1 MMRENLENS
10 KKVGNAL
17 LTDEYVEKLW
27 EEFED
32 VLAYEDEDG
41 RLCLHNDWQ
50 GWPKG
55 TECESIWHW
64 FDQHHSKGVGWL
76 MNEYESE
83 KDEPIKKEVIVKLLE
98 KGYALFKSEAY
109 EKSGCDILHGYQF
122 EELGNF
128 ESFAQ
133 DVLGDKVHVPK
144 NIFEELS
151 YDIERTEK
159 QLATDMNK

>member
-1 MMRENLENS
+1 MD
-10 KKVGNAL
+10 K
-17 LTDEYVEKLW
+17 YVEKLW

-32 VLAYEDEDG
+32 VLTYEDMDS
-41 RLCLHNDWQ
+41 RLYLYNDWQ
-50 GWPKG
+50 GWPQG
-55 TECESIWHW
+55 TNCESIWHW
-64 FDQHHSKGVGWL
+64 FDQHHSIDWL

-83 KDEPIKKEVIVKLLE
+83 KGKLMKKEIVKLLE

-128 ESFAQ
+128 ESLAQ
-133 DVLGDKVHVPK
+133 DVFDGKVHVSK

-151 YDIERTEK
+151 SDIERTEK
-159 QLATDMNK
+159 LLVANINK